1 MDGAKLFEMASGF
14 KLARALQAATSRGL
28 FEALAG
34 GPSSV
39 ESAKRRLGWHDA
51 TFDGVLSVLVPAE
64 ILSMDQGELSL
75 PQNLRPYLLQQGQ
88 RSIVHAIR
96 WMSYQYERFVPLVPD
111 TPADITPTWIS
122 CLHEL
127 GELNNYAAVVA
138 SSLPLSDSRKVLD
151 MGGGSGVYAA
161 AICQRFENCRVS
173 VFDRPHVAALTR
185 QFLQASPY
193 RDRLEVIQGDFLV
206 DELPQDLDAVFA
218 SNIFHGREPETLSK
232 LCVKVH
238 SALRPGGQLVVHGQH
253 VSQDFRHSMDA
264 GLLNLT
270 MGLNGGGRSYSVN
283 EIRELLKST
292 GFTNISDERTRG
304 QLTSDIVVGT
314 KRERAWSQ

>member
-39 ESAKRRLGWHDA
+39 ESAKSRLGWHDA

-75 PQNLRPYLLQQGQ
+75 PQSLRPYLLQQGQ

-111 TPADITPTWIS
+111 IPADITPTWIS

-127 GELNNYAAVVA
+127 GELNNYATVVA
-138 SSLPLSDSRKVLD
+138 NALPLSESASKIA
-151 MGGGSGVYAA
+151 GSQSSIA
-161 AICQRFENCRVS
+161 R
-173 VFDRPHVAALTR
+173 T
-185 QFLQASPY
+185 LQ
-193 RDRLEVIQGDFLV
+193 
-206 DELPQDLDAVFA
+206 
-218 SNIFHGREPETLSK
+218 H
-232 LCVKVH
+232 
-238 SALRPGGQLVVHGQH
+238 
-253 VSQDFRHSMDA
+253 
-264 GLLNLT
+264 
-270 MGLNGGGRSYSVN
+270 
-283 EIRELLKST
+283 
-292 GFTNISDERTRG
+292 
-304 QLTSDIVVGT
+304 
-314 KRERAWSQ
+314 